1 MDRVLDAA
9 LDTNTALE
17 INSWIDRL
25 DLNDRDARLAKERG
39 VKLVLGTDAH
49 SWDQMHFMRYGV
61 GTARRA
67 WLEAEDIL
75 NCLPAEDLLEWF
87 KS

>member
-1 MDRVLDAA
+1 DRILDAA
-9 LDTNTALE
+9 LETNTALE

-25 DLNDRDARLAKERG
+25 DLNDSDARLAKERG

-49 SWDQMHFMRYGV
+49 TWGQMHFMRFGV

-67 WLEAEDIL
+67 WLEPEDVL
-75 NCLPAEDLLEWF
+75 NTLPAKELLAWF
-87 KS
+87 KT